1 MLIVPLARARASAAG
16 RARAATPSGIGTT
29 TQITARM
36 SVCSRAPCSA
46 GSWKTLPVA
55 PVNQRNE
62 NPCQVV
68 RERPLL
74 NANAIAITTG
84 RTDQTM

>member
-1 MLIVPLARARASAAG
+1 
-16 RARAATPSGIGTT
+16 
-29 TQITARM
+29 M
-36 SVCSRAPCSA
+36 SAPCSA
-46 GSWKTLPVA
+46 GSWNTLPVE

-74 NANAIAITTG
+74 NANATASNTG
-84 RTDQTM
+84 TTDQMM